1 MSDKVLPEAA
11 RGWNDRY
18 AEGST
23 GWDLGEAPPVVRRVS
38 QDVVEARRSQDSA
51 TPPRV
56 LVPGC
61 GRGHDAIG
69 WAQAGATATG
79 LDFAPLALEAA
90 RRLSERAGLPVSWVL
105 GDVFDLPDALAGTF
119 DVVWEQTCFCAID
132 PGQRRAYAESM
143 TRALAP
149 GGVLLGL
156 FWRHGREGGP
166 PFNVTPEDVQTAF
179 EGLMTLESVEEVP
192 DSVPSRQPEFL
203 ARLRRA

>member
-1 MSDKVLPEAA
+1 MSDEGLPEAA

-38 QDVVEARRSQDSA
+38 RDAVRAHDGGDGASA
-51 TPPRV
+51 LRV

-79 LDFAPLALEAA
+79 LDFAPLALDAA
-90 RRLSERAGLPVSWVL
+90 RGLSERAGLPVSWVL
-105 GDVFDLPDALAGTF
+105 GDVFELPEALVGVF

-166 PFNVTPEDVQTAF
+166 PFNVTPEHVARAF

-192 DSVPSRQPEFL
+192 DSVPTRQPEFL
-203 ARLRRA
+203 ARLRLS

>member
-1 MSDKVLPEAA
+1 MSDEGLPEAA

-23 GWDLGEAPPVVRRVS
+23 GWDLGEAPPVVHRVS

-90 RRLSERAGLPVSWVL
+90 HASVCLRAVAHASM
-105 GDVFDLPDALAGTF
+105 ASKEAHA
-119 DVVWEQTCFCAID
+119 AID
-132 PGQRRAYAESM
+132 GAHELTPLPMLGMASDV
-143 TRALAP
+143 AP
-149 GGVLLGL
+149 
-156 FWRHGREGGP
+156 
-166 PFNVTPEDVQTAF
+166 A
-179 EGLMTLESVEEVP
+179 S
-192 DSVPSRQPEFL
+192 S
-203 ARLRRA
+203 A